1 MEQLELTQ
9 FGKLFGSIPWSGT
22 REYSVCAC
30 SVAQSY
36 PALCNPM
43 HCSLPRSSA
52 HGIFQATTLGW
63 VATSY
68 SGDLPNPGIEPMSFV
83 TPALAGRFF
92 TSYPSILP
100 PRYLCFTPSPSIQ
113 LPKKKKSMQILTTK
127 DMHNFHKSTI
137 FNSQKLRKFLNIHHN
152 LIE

>member
-1 MEQLELTQ
+1 MAVSPEVEHMNT
-9 FGKLFGSIPWSGT
+9 
-22 REYSVCAC
+22 VC
-30 SVAQSY
+30 VHAQWLS
-36 PALCNPM
+36 PICNPM
-43 HCSLPRSSA
+43 HCSLPGSSA

-68 SGDLPNPGIEPMSFV
+68 SGDLPNPGIKPMSFV

-100 PRYLCFTPSPSIQ
+100 PKYLCFTPSPSIQ

-137 FNSQKLRKFLNIHHN
+137 FNSQKLIKFLNIHHN